1 MKIKRKLLSF
11 FVLSSIVPFILII
24 TLVCFINSG
33 SGGYD
38 FTWKPS
44 SIIITIF
51 TIIIIILAA
60 LEGRNLLK
68 VIEQTND
75 VEKNGNE
82 NSTKFEADSWIKTSC
97 GHLEEV
103 VSGFSSRSHEMLAS
117 ANEVANSI
125 QQVAQGAND
134 QSNEIMKIVELL
146 TSLTKETDLVQGKLF
161 TVHKNTQ
168 ETETQAVEG
177 EGKIYELIDFIVKV
191 KNSFDVVME
200 NVNNLSGTVSE
211 IGKITDVINAISEQ
225 TNLLALNAS
234 IEAAR
239 AGEQGKGFTVVAEE
253 VRKLAE
259 ESKVSSGKIVN
270 LVKSISQ
277 GTESV
282 LDNSSKVGALLEGQ
296 AEVAND
302 TIISFEDIIASVKN
316 VPVLIKETGESLN
329 KVTEN
334 SNSVLDKVKKVS
346 EVSEVTSGTSE
357 EISASCEELVASCE
371 EVSKLASKLENEVED
386 LKNKND

>member
-11 FVLSSIVPFILII
+11 FVVSSIVPFILII
-24 TLVCFINSG
+24 TLVYFINSG

-38 FTWKPS
+38 FTWKFS
-44 SIIITIF
+44 SIIIS
-51 TIIIIILAA
+51 ILSVTTLVLAFFA
-60 LEGRNLLK
+60 GRDLFK
-68 VIEQTND
+68 VIQQTND
-75 VEKNGNE
+75 VKNDKSE
-82 NSTKFEADSWIKTSC
+82 NLTKFEDESWIKKSC
-97 GHLEEV
+97 AHLEEV
-103 VSGFSSRSHEMLAS
+103 VSGFSGRSQEMLAS

-134 QSNEIMKIVELL
+134 QSNEIIKIVELL
-146 TSLTKETDLVQGKLF
+146 TSLTKETDLVQEKML

-177 EGKIYELIDFIVKV
+177 ENKIYELIDFIVKV
-191 KNSFDVVME
+191 KNSFDIVME

-259 ESKVSSGKIVN
+259 ESKISSAKIIS

-282 LDNSSKVGALLEGQ
+282 LDNSSKVGSLLEDQ

-334 SNSVLDKVKKVS
+334 SNSVLDRVKKVS
-346 EVSEVTSGTSE
+346 EVSEVTSGASE
-357 EISASCEELVASCE
+357 EISASCEELLASCE
-371 EVSKLASKLENEVED
+371 DVSQLASKLEKEVED
-386 LKNKND
+386 LKNS